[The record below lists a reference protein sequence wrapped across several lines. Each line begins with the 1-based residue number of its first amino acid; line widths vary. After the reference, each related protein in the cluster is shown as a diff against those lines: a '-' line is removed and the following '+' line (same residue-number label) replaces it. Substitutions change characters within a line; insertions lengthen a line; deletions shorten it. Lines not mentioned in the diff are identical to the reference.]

1 MFGLTPYERND
12 FWNPFREF
20 EKDFFK
26 DFSSASRCRT
36 DIRDDGGKYI
46 LECEMP
52 GFNKDDIKIDVNG
65 NTLTLCAEHKSEND
79 EKNKNGEYIRR
90 ERSYGS
96 YCRSFDISNIDE
108 SSIEAEYTNGVLKVT
123 LPKKAEQQP
132 EIKRI
137 EIK

>member
-1 MFGLTPYERND
+1 
-12 FWNPFREF
+12 
-20 EKDFFK
+20 
-26 DFSSASRCRT
+26 
-36 DIRDDGGKYI
+36 
-46 LECEMP
+46 MP
-52 GFNKDDIKIDVNG
+52 GFNKEDIKIDVNG
-65 NTLTLCAEHKSEND
+65 SALTLCAEHKSEND

-108 SSIEAEYTNGVLKVT
+108 SAIEAEYTNGVLKVT

-132 EIKRI
+132 ETKRI

>member
-1 MFGLTPYERND
+1 
-12 FWNPFREF
+12 
-20 EKDFFK
+20 
-26 DFSSASRCRT
+26 
-36 DIRDDGGKYI
+36 
-46 LECEMP
+46 MP
-52 GFNKDDIKIDVNG
+52 GFNKEDIKIDVNG
-65 NTLTLCAEHKSEND
+65 SVLTLCAEHKSEND

-108 SSIEAEYTNGVLKVT
+108 SAIEAEYTNGVLKVT

-132 EIKRI
+132 ETKRI

>member
-36 DIRDDGGKYI
+36 DIRDEDGKYI

-65 NTLTLCAEHKSEND
+65 STLTLCAEHKSEND

>member
-12 FWNPFREF
+12 LWNPFREF

-26 DFSSASRCRT
+26 DFSSVNRCRT
-36 DIRDDGGKYI
+36 DIRDEGGKYI

-52 GFNKDDIKIDVNG
+52 GINKEDIKIDVNG
-65 NTLTLCAEHKSEND
+65 SVLTLCAEHKSEND

-108 SSIEAEYTNGVLKVT
+108 SAIEAEYTNGVLKVT
-123 LPKKAEQQP
+123 LPKKAEQQS
-132 EIKRI
+132 ETKRI

>member
-12 FWNPFREF
+12 LWNPFREF

-26 DFSSASRCRT
+26 DFSSVNRCRT
-36 DIRDDGGKYI
+36 DIRDEGGKYI

-52 GFNKDDIKIDVNG
+52 GFNKEDIKIDVNG
-65 NTLTLCAEHKSEND
+65 SVLTLCAEHKSEND

-108 SSIEAEYTNGVLKVT
+108 SAIEAEYTNGVLKVRC
-123 LPKKAEQQP
+123 LKKLSSSRKQREL
-132 EIKRI
+132 K
-137 EIK
+137 

>member
-65 NTLTLCAEHKSEND
+65 STLTLCAEHKSEND

>member
-26 DFSSASRCRT
+26 DFSSVSRCRT
-36 DIRDDGGKYI
+36 DIRDEGVKYI

-52 GFNKDDIKIDVNG
+52 GFNKQDIKIDVNG
-65 NTLTLCAEHKSEND
+65 STLTLCAEHKSEND
-79 EKNKNGEYIRR
+79 EMNKNGEYIRR

-108 SSIEAEYTNGVLKVT
+108 SAIEAEYTNGVLKVT

>member
-12 FWNPFREF
+12 LWNPFREF

-26 DFSSASRCRT
+26 DFSSVNRCRT
-36 DIRDDGGKYI
+36 DIRDEGGKYI

-52 GFNKDDIKIDVNG
+52 GFNKEDIKIDVNG
-65 NTLTLCAEHKSEND
+65 SVLTLCAEHKSEND
-79 EKNKNGEYIRR
+79 EKNKNGAYIRR

-96 YCRSFDISNIDE
+96 YCRSFDISNINE
-108 SSIEAEYTNGVLKVT
+108 SAIEAEYTNGVLKVT
-123 LPKKAEQQP
+123 LPKKAEQQS
-132 EIKRI
+132 ETKRI

>member
-26 DFSSASRCRT
+26 DFSSVNRCRT
-36 DIRDDGGKYI
+36 DIRDEGGQYI

-52 GFNKDDIKIDVNG
+52 GFNKEDIKIDVNG
-65 NTLTLCAEHKSEND
+65 SVLTLCAEHKSEND

-108 SSIEAEYTNGVLKVT
+108 SAIEAEYTNGVLKVT
-123 LPKKAEQQP
+123 LPKKTEQQP
-132 EIKRI
+132 ETKRI

>member
-12 FWNPFREF
+12 LWNPFREF
-20 EKDFFK
+20 EKDF
-26 DFSSASRCRT
+26 SSVNRCRT
-36 DIRDDGGKYI
+36 DIRDEGGKYI

-52 GFNKDDIKIDVNG
+52 GFNKEDIKIDVNG
-65 NTLTLCAEHKSEND
+65 SALTLCAEHKSEND

-108 SSIEAEYTNGVLKVT
+108 SAIEAEYTNGVLKVT

-132 EIKRI
+132 ETKRI
-137 EIK
+137 EVK